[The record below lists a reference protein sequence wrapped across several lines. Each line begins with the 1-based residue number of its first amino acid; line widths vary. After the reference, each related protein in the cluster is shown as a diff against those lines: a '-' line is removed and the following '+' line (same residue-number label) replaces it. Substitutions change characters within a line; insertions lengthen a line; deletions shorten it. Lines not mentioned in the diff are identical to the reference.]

1 MITRLIRVILTGIV
15 LLSCNQ
21 IEARE
26 HHRHRG
32 VIELKAGGKSMSIQA
47 PTYVQDDTLKPAD
60 VSIADV
66 FIQPGTVNVNPGTT
80 NDLFSTTFSV
90 PTGQQW
96 RISVKAIADLNFVDN
111 AILSPLFAGAIDII
125 RDGALKA
132 QGVRLY
138 QTTKVAAGNILQ
150 DMTSQS
156 VAWSELL
163 SEGTYTIVMR
173 IECSALSSVFAQVS
187 NGYFEVLKFKA

>member
-1 MITRLIRVILTGIV
+1 
-15 LLSCNQ
+15 
-21 IEARE
+21 
-26 HHRHRG
+26 
-32 VIELKAGGKSMSIQA
+32 MSIQA